1 MLYAQEEV
9 RVKKTEDIAT
19 ITGSNGRAISTKAA
33 RILSNVERSLWRY
46 NQLGDASGDFVWPMP
61 IYEDYKELLHTDTA
75 DINNMCNT
83 PLGGSIAA
91 ALFLQQ
97 FAKDTDKW
105 IHIDMANKM

>member
-1 MLYAQEEV
+1 
-9 RVKKTEDIAT
+9 
-19 ITGSNGRAISTKAA
+19 
-33 RILSNVERSLWRY
+33 
-46 NQLGDASGDFVWPMP
+46 
-61 IYEDYKELLHTDTA
+61 EDYKELLHTDTA

-105 IHIDMANKM
+105 IHIDMANKMTPQKVHSYYTPGASGFGVRLLYALVLEERDRKSTRLNSSHVSISYAVFCLKKKKV

>member
-1 MLYAQEEV
+1 
-9 RVKKTEDIAT
+9 RRRHT
-19 ITGSNGRAISTKAA
+19 
-33 RILSNVERSLWRY
+33 RSKRDWSSDVCSSDL
-46 NQLGDASGDFVWPMP
+46 
-61 IYEDYKELLHTDTA
+61 EDYKELLHTDTA

-105 IHIDMANKM
+105 IHIDMANKMTPQKVHSYYTPGASGFGVRLLYALVLEE